1 MRRASTGIAGR
12 TFGAFCV
19 KKEGEAKILRFGRAS
34 RICCV
39 SDKSRSG
46 NLQIAK
52 RTGIRIHVD
61 DDGNVN
67 TYTRNDVA
75 THVASVTHL
84 RCSRPR
90 ALRDALRL
98 RGTTVYVPTRR
109 CGYIFYKTFLIPRRI
124 TGETRK
130 G

>member
-1 MRRASTGIAGR
+1 M
-12 TFGAFCV
+12 
-19 KKEGEAKILRFGRAS
+19 S

-46 NLQIAK
+46 NSQIAK

-67 TYTRNDVA
+67 TYTRNNVA
-75 THVASVTHL
+75 TRSRRYTSVRFATRARTRACERDMRWLDTHSTYL
-84 RCSRPR
+84 
-90 ALRDALRL
+90 
-98 RGTTVYVPTRR
+98 RR
-109 CGYIFYKTFLIPRRI
+109 CGYIFYKTFLIPQRI
-124 TGETRK
+124 TGETRR